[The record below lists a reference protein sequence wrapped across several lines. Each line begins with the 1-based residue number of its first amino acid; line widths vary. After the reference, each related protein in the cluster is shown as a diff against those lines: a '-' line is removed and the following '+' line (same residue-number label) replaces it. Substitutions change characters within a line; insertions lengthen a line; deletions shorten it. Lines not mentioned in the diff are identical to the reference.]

1 MKCEEN
7 IILLDEYA
15 GGELEESIRGA
26 VSKHLDAC
34 AGCREELR
42 LLGAETVFYRKIA
55 ALPEENFHGDWEAM
69 RRRLVAESLI
79 EGGNPNSSANANSA
93 RSFFPQFKNLFAANR
108 LAFAALLLMLAGFT
122 AFFLLRGGKTPAET
136 EVVSVRE
143 NIAVPKTERVE
154 TTPEQNSLQTAEDKK
169 PNAAENAPGAEPKPV
184 KVSTAANKSGT
195 DPKRTD
201 KTVKTRIRRSKNVE
215 EKTDSEVKK
224 AVPFPPTEM
233 ANAGVR
239 VGDEKKLANYLN
251 KVHLFLLMFR
261 NLDDRDAMNQVI
273 GDKYQTE
280 ARMFLDDGAAYKQN
294 LLREKN
300 IPAVELLNEIEPL
313 LYAISN
319 LDGKNDRE
327 KIDDITAKVKQT
339 GIVFKIRLWMSN
351 TVAENRF

>member
-1 MKCEEN
+1 MKCKEN
-7 IILLDEYA
+7 IILLDDYA
-15 GGELEESIRGA
+15 CGELEENVRGA

-34 AGCREELR
+34 ADCREELR

-55 ALPEENFHGDWEAM
+55 ALPEENFAGDWEAM

-79 EGGNPNSSANANSA
+79 EGGNLNSSKNANSTP
-93 RSFFPQFKNLFAANR
+93 SFFSQFKNLFAVNR
-108 LAFAALLLMLAGFT
+108 LAFAALLLMLAGST
-122 AFFLLRGGKTPAET
+122 AVFLLRGGRNPAEN

-154 TTPEQNSLQTAEDKK
+154 TTPEQNSFQTAEDKES
-169 PNAAENAPGAEPKPV
+169 NTAEDTRGSEPQPI
-184 KVSTAANKSGT
+184 KVSSVANKGGI
-195 DPKRTD
+195 DPERTD
-201 KTVKTRIRRSKNVE
+201 KTTKIRIQRSKNLE

-224 AVPFPPTEM
+224 ALPFPLTEM
-233 ANAGVR
+233 ANADARGD
-239 VGDEKKLANYLN
+239 DEKKLANYLN

-261 NLDDRDAMNQVI
+261 NLNDGDAMNQVI

-280 ARMFLDDGAAYKQN
+280 ARMFLDDGTAYKQN

-327 KIDDITAKVKQT
+327 KIDDITAKVKQA
-339 GIVFKIRLWMSN
+339 GVVFKIRLWMSN
-351 TVAENRF
+351 TVADNRF